1 MVMPRRLALPAPP
14 RPGHCTRAGNLVP
27 RRSFC
32 RGFAAPKPPNRAT
45 AGRGALPAKR
55 RWNKTMLD
63 AARRL
68 IMPSGR
74 SDVPPFMVMDV
85 MAAAARIEAAGGRVI
100 HMEVGQPAAPAPST
114 AIAAARAAL
123 TAGRIGYTETL
134 GIPPLRAC
142 IARHYADAYGV
153 PVDPARVIV
162 TTGSSGGFI
171 LAFLALFE
179 PGDRV
184 AVALPGYPP
193 YRHIL
198 SALGCQPVP
207 IETTQA
213 TRWTITPEMLIAVHR
228 GTPLKGVLVA
238 SPANPTGT
246 MMAGEALRDLIE
258 VAEGEGIHF
267 ISDEIY
273 HGLDYAFAAETAA
286 RLSGNAV
293 IINSFLKY
301 FCMTGWRIGWMVVPE
316 GLVRT
321 IERLQGNLAI
331 SVPTLSQIAAQAAFD
346 GRAEMEA
353 VKHGYEEN
361 RRILLD
367 GLPKAGLDKIL
378 PVDGAFYLYA
388 DVSRFADDSFA
399 FAKRMLEKTHVAAT
413 PGVDFDPLR
422 GRHFIRFCYAG
433 SAAEMHE
440 AVERIAA
447 WLK

>member
-1 MVMPRRLALPAPP
+1 
-14 RPGHCTRAGNLVP
+14 
-27 RRSFC
+27 
-32 RGFAAPKPPNRAT
+32 
-45 AGRGALPAKR
+45 
-55 RWNKTMLD
+55 MLD

-68 IMPSGR
+68 ITPSLR

-100 HMEVGQPAAPAPST
+100 HMEVGQPAAPAPAG

-123 TAGRIGYTETL
+123 SSGRLGYTETL
-134 GIPPLRAC
+134 GIPSLRAR

-153 PVDPARVIV
+153 SIDPARVIV
-162 TTGSSGGFI
+162 TTGSSAGFI

-184 AVALPGYPP
+184 AIALPGYPP

-198 SALGCQPVP
+198 TALGCQPVLL
-207 IETTQA
+207 ETTQA
-213 TRWTITPEMLIAVHR
+213 TRWAITSEMLLAAHR
-228 GTPLKGVLVA
+228 KAPLKGVLVA

-246 MMAGEALRDLIE
+246 MMTAAALRDLIDA
-258 VAEGEGIHF
+258 AEGEGIRF

-286 RLSGNAV
+286 RLSDSVV
-293 IINSFLKY
+293 IINSFSKY
-301 FCMTGWRIGWMVVPE
+301 FCMTGWRIGWMVAPPP
-316 GLVRT
+316 LVRP
-321 IERLQGNLAI
+321 IDRLQGNLAV
-331 SVPTLSQIAAQAAFD
+331 SVPTLSQIAAQAALD

-367 GLPKAGLDKIL
+367 GLPKAGFDRIL

-399 FAKRMLEKTHVAAT
+399 FAQRMLEETHVAAT

-422 GRHFIRFCYAG
+422 GRNFIRFCYAG
-433 SAAEMHE
+433 SVAEMRE
-440 AVERIAA
+440 AVQRIGQ